1 MVRFLGTRCR
11 HGQGICEVTCGVRC
25 ACNPIGFAILAAGY
39 SLRRCT
45 IELVS
50 NALLPAF
57 SASSPS
63 PPCLSNLVSA
73 VDAAK
78 TSRDLFV
85 TFPIHLA
92 LARSWTGP
100 LTLTAFVRRWYMGS
114 RRRYCQIN
122 EMEKNARILSETSR
136 SKMKTTGHTIVFNEK
151 CRSIPTS

>member
-1 MVRFLGTRCR
+1 VRFLGTRCR

-25 ACNPIGFAILAAGY
+25 ACNPIGFAVVTNFGSWIL
-39 SLRRCT
+39 LRCT

-63 PPCLSNLVSA
+63 PPCLSCLVSA

-78 TSRDLFV
+78 PSRDLFV

-92 LARSWTGP
+92 LARSWTG
-100 LTLTAFVRRWYMGS
+100 LSTLTALVRRWYMGP

-122 EMEKNARILSETSR
+122 EIGENARILSETPR
-136 SKMKTTGHTIVFNEK
+136 STTGHTIFFNEK